1 MSTIS
6 SAAIRPAASLPSNV
20 HLPVLPEGAPF
31 TPAQRAW
38 LNGFF
43 AGLLGDGGEA
53 APGGDGPTAATSA
66 APAPAAAEVEE
77 LPWHDPALALPERLK
92 LAEGKPRGLVLMAA
106 MAQLDCGACGYACRA
121 YAEAIDRGDEPDL
134 TRCAPGG
141 ADTARKLKELMA
153 TMPAS
158 SRPVTASPPAATTG
172 KPPAVAI
179 GGTGGAKSYDREHP
193 FPARLRHATRLNG
206 PGSEKDT
213 RHVVLDLKGSGLTY
227 KPGDALGVY
236 PENCPSLVQRVLEVL
251 DASGA
256 EDVPAPD
263 GSHVSLR
270 DALLRHYTI
279 TRPTRRLAELLGL
292 VRRETHSYEGMT
304 AAAAAALAAADAA
317 IPDPFAD
324 GRQVLDLLTEW
335 RAVRPKPD
343 KFVEALSPLPPRLY
357 SISSSPLAHGD
368 EVHLT
373 VGVVRYHGPTGLP
386 CKGVCSTYLAE
397 RVRPGQK
404 VRVFVHPSS
413 RFGLPAD
420 NAAPIIMV
428 GPGTGV
434 APFRAFLHHRK
445 ASGATGRSWLFFGE
459 QRRGCDFLYRA
470 ELEHHLS
477 DGTLTRLD
485 TAFSRDGSEKVYVQH
500 RMLEHAKEIW
510 AWLQDGAHF
519 YVCGDAR
526 RMARDVDET
535 LRMIAWE
542 QGGLTQPDVEAYMAN
557 LTKSGRYQ
565 RDVY

>member
-1 MSTIS
+1 MSST
-6 SAAIRPAASLPSNV
+6 AIKPAAL
-20 HLPVLPEGAPF
+20 HLPVLPDNAPF
-31 TPAQRAW
+31 NPAQRAW

-43 AGLLGDGGEA
+43 AGLLADATESVPASQA
-53 APGGDGPTAATSA
+53 APVSA
-66 APAPAAAEVEE
+66 APVAPAEAPAEDH
-77 LPWHDPALALPERLK
+77 PWHDSALPMPERLK

-106 MAQLDCGACGYACRA
+106 MAQLDCGACGYLCKS
-121 YAEAIDRGDEPDL
+121 YAAAIDSGAEPDL
-134 TRCAPGG
+134 NRCAPGG
-141 ADTARKLKELMA
+141 AETAKKLRELMA
-153 TMPAS
+153 LPAVH
-158 SRPVTASPPAATTG
+158 PAPAAPETAAKG
-172 KPPAVAI
+172 KLAAVA
-179 GGTGGAKSYDREHP
+179 TGSPAITRHHGRDNP
-193 FPARLRHATRLNG
+193 FPARLRRCTRLNG

-213 RHVVLDLKGSGLTY
+213 RHVVLDLKGSGLSY

-251 DASGA
+251 DVSGA

-270 DALLRHYTI
+270 EALLRHYTI

-292 VRRETHSYEGMT
+292 VRKETPSYEGMT
-304 AAAAAALAAADAA
+304 AAAAAALAAAEAA
-317 IPDPFAD
+317 LPDPFAD

-335 RAVRPKPD
+335 RAVRPRPEQ
-343 KFVEALSPLPPRLY
+343 FVESLAPLQPRLY
-357 SISSSPLAHGD
+357 SIASSPLAHGD

-373 VGVVRYHGPTGLP
+373 VGVVRYHGPGGLP
-386 CKGVCSTYLAE
+386 CKGVCSTFLAE

-404 VRVFVHPSS
+404 VRVFVHPSA

-420 NAAPIIMV
+420 GDTPIIMV

-445 ASGATGRSWLFFGE
+445 AAGAKGRSWLLFGE
-459 QRRGCDFLYRA
+459 QRRSCDFLYRS
-470 ELEHHLS
+470 ELEQHLS

-485 TAFSRDGSEKVYVQH
+485 TAFSRDAADKVYVQH
-500 RMLEHAKEIW
+500 RMLEHARQIW
-510 AWLQDGAHF
+510 SWLQDGACF

-535 LRMIAWE
+535 LRLIVWE
-542 QGGLTQPDVEAYMAN
+542 QGGLTQPDVEAFMTRLA
-557 LTKSGRYQ
+557 KSGRYQ